1 MRLLTRREIAT
12 VGGKFT
18 SNCTCSGS
26 PLNSASSAPKS
37 AHTSRMICAI
47 RSQRGRSQGPRAWLD
62 RDINAAVNVA
72 RAAGLAVTACKAQ
85 VSPEPVPAQR
95 GEAGTH
101 PKSRQEVA

>member
-26 PLNSASSAPKS
+26 PLNK
-37 AHTSRMICAI
+37 
-47 RSQRGRSQGPRAWLD
+47 
-62 RDINAAVNVA
+62 A
-72 RAAGLAVTACKAQ
+72 RLR
-85 VSPEPVPAQR
+85 PPVLSERP

-101 PKSRQEVA
+101 PMPRQEVA